1 MISKYINQAMEQS
14 SWIRRMFEAGRE
26 LKLSYGA
33 ENVYDLSL
41 GNPIL
46 EPPAEFFQ
54 VFQKIATNTS
64 SGRHRYMPNAGFEDV
79 REKVA
84 LYLRQKNL
92 LNAEKKHV
100 VMSCGAGGAINVILK
115 TIMDPRDEVIIMAP
129 YFSEYIFYIHNQQGK
144 VIVAETDNQFNL
156 DLEELD
162 GKITPRTKAI
172 IINSPNNPTGKIYDK
187 KTLMGMVMLLKDR
200 QKKYQKDIYVISDEP
215 YREITFD
222 GKKVTSIVSLY
233 ENSFMTYSWSK
244 SLAVP
249 GDRIGY
255 IAVNPEMNEV
265 EKVIDGLIFSTR
277 ILGFI
282 NATAVMQLA
291 VGELLHATVKVNYY
305 ETKRDYIYKR
315 LTEAGYEIIK
325 PEGTFYVFPKTP
337 GGDDLVFIENAK
349 KRNVLIVPGLGF
361 GRAGYFR
368 ISFCVDDRTIARGLD
383 QLVEIVKD
391 N

>member
-14 SWIRRMFEAGRE
+14 SWIRRMFEVGRE
-26 LKLSYGA
+26 MKLSLGP

-46 EPPAEFFQ
+46 EPPPEFFK

-64 SGRHRYMPNAGFEDV
+64 SGKHRYMPNAGFEDV

-84 LYLRQKNL
+84 LYLRQKRIL
-92 LNAEKKHV
+92 SAERKYI

-115 TIMDPRDEVIIMAP
+115 TIIDPGDEVIIMAP
-129 YFSEYIFYIHNQQGK
+129 YFSEYIFYIHNHQGK
-144 VIVAETDNQFNL
+144 VVVADTNSQFDL
-156 DLEELD
+156 DMEELD
-162 GKITPRTKAI
+162 RKITPRTKAI

-187 KTLMGMVMLLKDR
+187 KSLMGLVMLLKDR
-200 QKKYQKDIYVISDEP
+200 QKKYQKDLYVISDEP
-215 YREITFD
+215 YREIAFD
-222 GKKVTSIVSLY
+222 DKKVTSIVSLF
-233 ENSFMTYSWSK
+233 ENSFIAYSWSK

-255 IAVNPEMNEV
+255 IAVNPEMKEV
-265 EKVIDGLIFSTR
+265 NKVLDGLIFSTR

-291 VGELLHATVKVNYY
+291 VRELLHATIKVNYY

-315 LTEAGYEIIK
+315 MIDAGYEIIK
-325 PEGTFYVFPKTP
+325 PEGTFYIFPKAP
-337 GGDDLVFIENAK
+337 GGDDLAFIEKAK
-349 KRNVLIVPGLGF
+349 EKRVLVVPGLGF

-368 ISFCVDDRTIARGLD
+368 ISFCVDDRTIARGVD
-383 QLVEIVKD
+383 QLVELVK
-391 N
+391 

>member
-1 MISKYINQAMEQS
+1 MISKYISQAMEQS
-14 SWIRRMFEAGRE
+14 SWIRRMFEVGRE
-26 LKLSYGA
+26 MKISYGA

-46 EPPAEFFQ
+46 DPPLEFFR
-54 VFQKIATNTS
+54 VFQKIASNTS
-64 SGRHRYMPNAGFEDV
+64 SGKHRYMSNAGFEDV

-92 LNAEKKHV
+92 LNTEMKHII
-100 VMSCGAGGAINVILK
+100 MSCGAGGAINVILK
-115 TIMDPRDEVIIMAP
+115 TILDPGEEVIIMAP

-144 VIVAETDNQFNL
+144 VVVAETDEQFYL

-162 GKITPRTKAI
+162 RKITPRTKAI
-172 IINSPNNPTGKIYDK
+172 IINSPHNPTGRVYEK
-187 KTLMGMVMLLKDR
+187 KNLMGLVMLLKDR
-200 QKKYQKDIYVISDEP
+200 EKKYQKDIYVISDEP
-215 YREITFD
+215 YREIVFD

-233 ENSFMTYSWSK
+233 ENSFMAYSWSK

-255 IAVNPEMNEV
+255 IAVNPAMNEV
-265 EKVIDGLIFSTR
+265 NKIIDGLIFSTR

-305 ETKRDYIYKR
+305 EIKRDYIYKK
-315 LTEAGYEIIK
+315 LTEAGYDVAK
-325 PEGTFYVFPKTP
+325 PEGTFYIFPKAP
-337 GGDDLVFIENAK
+337 GGDDLDFIQKAK
-349 KRNVLIVPGLGF
+349 EKRVLIVPGQGF

-368 ISFCVDDRTIARGLD
+368 ISFCVDDRTIARGID
-383 QLVEIVKD
+383 QLVDLV
-391 N
+391 